1 MCTLHPCIVLDKV
14 ARLEGETH
22 LRRGPIAMAAA
33 GGCHAALHFVRCQH
47 TIKKSS
53 QGRTFRTNPHALS
66 ILAQLWTKW
75 QGWKVKHTL
84 LKVQSLGRRRV
95 GAMVSCGGNH
105 TQITGVSRL
114 LLGDLRSTSEPL
126 TPSHG

>member
-1 MCTLHPCIVLDKV
+1 
-14 ARLEGETH
+14 
-22 LRRGPIAMAAA
+22 MAAA

-75 QGWKVKHTL
+75 QGWKVKRTL
-84 LKVQSLGRRRV
+84 VKVQSLGRRRV

-105 TQITGVSRL
+105 TQIAGVLCL